1 MTRPLTL
8 LTVNGHPDDETTA
21 CGAIMARYAAEGV
34 RVVCV
39 VATLGEVGEIVVP
52 EMATAENLARLGEI
66 RRQELERALA
76 RLGVPEYHLLGYRD
90 SGMMGTP
97 QNDDPRCFWQADLDE
112 AAGRL
117 VRIVRAVQAD
127 VILGPNSFGGDGH
140 PDHIRA
146 SQIAKLAFERSGR
159 ADAYPEQLGD
169 TGLAPWAPAKLYEIA
184 YQLGRGEKL
193 VRAFAHGGISGLP
206 SIVLRVARHWSPAR
220 ERLRRRMA
228 EAQGPRTT
236 RVDVG
241 PYLEAKYAAMAE
253 HRTQIRAD
261 ADVLALTPE
270 ERRRISPTDDFTLVH
285 SLVET
290 RLPEDDLFAGLR

>member
-1 MTRPLTL
+1 MTRALTL

-21 CGAIMARYAAEGV
+21 CGATMARYAAEGV

-66 RRQELERALA
+66 RRHELERALA
-76 RLGVPEYHLLGYRD
+76 RLGVTEYRLLGYRD

-117 VRIVRAVQAD
+117 VRVVREVKAD

-146 SQIAKLAFERSGR
+146 SEIAALAFERSGR
-159 ADAYPEQLGD
+159 PEAYPEQLGD
-169 TGLAPWAPAKLYEIA
+169 SGLTPWAPAKLYEIVN
-184 YQLGRGEKL
+184 QLGRGEKL
-193 VRAFAHGGISGLP
+193 ARAFSHGGIAGLP
-206 SIVLRVARHWSPAR
+206 SMVFRVARHWTPAR
-220 ERLRRRMA
+220 EQLRRRMA
-228 EAQGPRTT
+228 KGQGRP
-236 RVDVG
+236 G
-241 PYLEAKYAAMAE
+241 
-253 HRTQIRAD
+253 
-261 ADVLALTPE
+261 
-270 ERRRISPTDDFTLVH
+270 
-285 SLVET
+285 
-290 RLPEDDLFAGLR
+290 